1 MNKRDIELQKRYDQ
15 LNERMGVVNTYKIKE
30 EEKYISKLKA
40 KKKAK
45 QLRDKKNAEILKSNA
60 EKFKKANKAK
70 SREENKYVGLNYY
83 ELLKTPEWKEKRQ
96 QILKRDNFKCIVC
109 KSKKQ
114 FNVHHRMYI
123 GNRPPW
129 KYHNSCLA
137 TLCRKCHESIHKE
150 PINMKIMEIQLTEI
164 LGEPIRKYEQS
175 TAYYE
180 KAIE

>member
-30 EEKYISKLKA
+30 EKKHISKLKA
-40 KKKAK
+40 KK
-45 QLRDKKNAEILKSNA
+45 LRDKKNAEILKANA
-60 EKFKKANKAK
+60 KKFKKANKAK
-70 SREENKYVGLNYY
+70 LRKENKYIGLNYY
-83 ELLKTPEWKEKRQ
+83 ELLKTQEWKEKRLK
-96 QILKRDNFKCIVC
+96 ILKRDNFKCLVC
-109 KSKKQ
+109 KSTKE
-114 FNVHHRMYI
+114 FNVHHRIYI

-164 LGEPIRKYEQS
+164 LGLPIKN
-175 TAYYE
+175 
-180 KAIE
+180 

>member
-30 EEKYISKLKA
+30 EKKHISKLKA
-40 KKKAK
+40 KK
-45 QLRDKKNAEILKSNA
+45 LRDKKNAEILKANA
-60 EKFKKANKAK
+60 KKFKKANKAK
-70 SREENKYVGLNYY
+70 LRKENKYIGLNYY
-83 ELLKTPEWKEKRQ
+83 ELLKTPEWKEKRLK
-96 QILKRDNFKCIVC
+96 ILKRDNFKCLVC
-109 KSKKQ
+109 KSTKE
-114 FNVHHRMYI
+114 FNVHHRIYI

-164 LGEPIRKYEQS
+164 LGLPIKN
-175 TAYYE
+175 
-180 KAIE
+180 